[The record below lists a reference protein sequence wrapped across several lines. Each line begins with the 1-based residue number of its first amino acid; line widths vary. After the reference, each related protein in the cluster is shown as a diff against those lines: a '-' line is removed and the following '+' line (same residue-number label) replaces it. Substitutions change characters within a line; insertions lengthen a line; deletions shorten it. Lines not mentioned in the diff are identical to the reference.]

1 METVARFEIGY
12 SRFLDPDG
20 RAVAALPDFANDPGE
35 LIALYR
41 AMVLTRAFDAKA
53 IALQR
58 TGRLG
63 TYGSSLGQEA
73 VAVGL
78 GAAMAPEDVLIPAF
92 REQGAQI
99 LRGVTLVELLL
110 YWGGDERGSDFA
122 GPRQDFPVC
131 VPVGAHAPHAAG
143 VALALQLRGEARAV
157 VCVFGDGATS
167 KGDVY
172 EAMNFAGL
180 RKLPLVFVVDNNGWA
195 ISVPRARQSAA
206 ETLAQKALA
215 AGFDGEQVDGND
227 VLAVREAVERALA
240 KARSGGGPS
249 LIEAITYRLS
259 DHTTADDASRYRD
272 DAEVSARWK
281 EEPVARLRG
290 YLVAAG
296 HWSKDDEE
304 ALLDDCAA
312 QVEAAAEQYLAIPP
326 LPPSAMFDHL
336 YAELPRAL
344 AAQRAALLG
353 EAEGAP

>member
-1 METVARFEIGY
+1 V
-12 SRFLDPDG
+12 
-20 RAVAALPDFANDPGE
+20 
-35 LIALYR
+35 
-41 AMVLTRAFDAKA
+41 
-53 IALQR
+53 
-58 TGRLG
+58 
-63 TYGSSLGQEA
+63 
-73 VAVGL
+73 
-78 GAAMAPEDVLIPAF
+78 PAF

-180 RKLPLVFVVDNNGWA
+180 RKLPLVFVIDNNGWA

-206 ETLAQKALA
+206 KTLAQKALA

-227 VLAVREAVERALA
+227 VIAVREAVGCALA
-240 KARSGGGPS
+240 KARSGNGPS

-272 DAEVSARWK
+272 DAEVSAHWK
-281 EEPVARLRG
+281 EEPVARLRD

-304 ALLDDCAA
+304 ALLGNCAA
-312 QVEAAAEQYLAIPP
+312 QVEAAAEQYLATPP

-344 AAQRAALLG
+344 AAQRAAFLG
-353 EAEGAP
+353 EVEGAP